1 MFENNWIS
9 NTDRAKQLDS
19 QLDERFTNSWAHFLP
34 SFGIQ
39 RTINVCFSQ
48 AFLSGSSVVK
58 DSTEKNPLIPS
69 WSITRIKAVKGGI
82 KKWNLLPLQSSW
94 PWEILTECYVVN
106 LFKMVLMWWFSV
118 FKCVTQY
125 HSYNNLK
132 CKVNKSKHTWK
143 VCFIFSFSNYW
154 VKCLVQIKSVPNPFK
169 FTTNISD
176 SHASQ
181 DPCMQDIKS
190 FLTTVDFI
198 VEDDGIGPFSKTGE
212 KKKDRAQR
220 CSLSIEKEV

>member
-1 MFENNWIS
+1 MLAIIWNMLQRPLISLLKKKLKMFENNWIS

-39 RTINVCFSQ
+39 RTTNVCFSQ

-69 WSITRIKAVKGGI
+69 WSITRIKALNEGI

-106 LFKMVLMWWFSV
+106 LFKMVLMWRFSV
-118 FKCVTQY
+118 FKCVKPKIIRKTNTI
-125 HSYNNLK
+125 S
-132 CKVNKSKHTWK
+132 
-143 VCFIFSFSNYW
+143 FI
-154 VKCLVQIKSVPNPFK
+154 
-169 FTTNISD
+169 
-176 SHASQ
+176 
-181 DPCMQDIKS
+181 
-190 FLTTVDFI
+190 
-198 VEDDGIGPFSKTGE
+198 
-212 KKKDRAQR
+212 
-220 CSLSIEKEV
+220 